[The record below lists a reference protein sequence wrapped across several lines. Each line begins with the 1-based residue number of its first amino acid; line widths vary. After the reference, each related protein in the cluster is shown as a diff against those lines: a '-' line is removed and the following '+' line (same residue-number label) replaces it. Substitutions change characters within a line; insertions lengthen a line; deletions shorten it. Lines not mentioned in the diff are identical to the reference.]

1 MASVRISL
9 LIESNG
15 ISIDYLTIYSIE
27 LSSLGA
33 EKKLRD
39 DRGVHSKY
47 VLPTGNSDSALCTS
61 LLFGMDM
68 RCNVG
73 VSKGV
78 KVHPESQISKSIVQ
92 VNSIELIE
100 G

>member
-1 MASVRISL
+1 MASVRTSL

-15 ISIDYLTIYSIE
+15 IDYLTFYSIE

-61 LLFGMDM
+61 LIFGMDM
-68 RCNVG
+68 CRNVG
-73 VSKGV
+73 MSKGI
-78 KVHPESQISKSIVQ
+78 KVNPVSQIYKSTVQ
-92 VNSIELIE
+92 VNSIELL
-100 G
+100 